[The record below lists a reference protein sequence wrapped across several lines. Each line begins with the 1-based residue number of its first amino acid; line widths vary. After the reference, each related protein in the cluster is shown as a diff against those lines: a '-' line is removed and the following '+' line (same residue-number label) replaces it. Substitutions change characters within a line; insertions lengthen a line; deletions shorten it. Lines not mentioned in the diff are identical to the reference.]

1 MIFGANIFL
10 NTKQTITTI
19 MKRTYPKRVLTESQ
33 KQSNRIRA
41 NQYYWK
47 NREVIIKKNKL
58 KREIHKVVTSNAT
71 SSISGYE
78 KIVYIPVKLNIMT
91 LS

>member
-10 NTKQTITTI
+10 DIEQTITII
-19 MKRTYPKRVLTESQ
+19 MKRTYPKRVLTEAQ
-33 KQSNRIRA
+33 KQSNRVRA

-47 NREVIIKKNKL
+47 NRDIIIKKNKL

-78 KIVYIPVKLNIMT
+78 NIVYIPIKLNIMT